1 MTLIPDELA
10 EIELWAKRV
19 GPLSGTYFRSVEYRF
34 MNPDEVLNGR
44 GTQLYGNR
52 FAKVG
57 TRAVYLA
64 DSDRAASN
72 EVLTRKKRL
81 GGKAQITL
89 DKYPR
94 IVFGV
99 DVSLKRVVRWL
110 RKPRSIRLRTVR
122 EACLS
127 ENELEASMEVGEK
140 LQQLGIQGL
149 LYPSV
154 TGTGRILVVYLDN
167 CDPAAL
173 KLRNLDELKK
183 KIAEFR

>member
-1 MTLIPDELA
+1 
-10 EIELWAKRV
+10 
-19 GPLSGTYFRSVEYRF
+19 

>member
-89 DKYPR
+89 ENLELVPR
-94 IVFGV
+94 Q
-99 DVSLKRVVRWL
+99 
-110 RKPRSIRLRTVR
+110 RK
-122 EACLS
+122 
-127 ENELEASMEVGEK
+127 M
-140 LQQLGIQGL
+140 
-149 LYPSV
+149 
-154 TGTGRILVVYLDN
+154 
-167 CDPAAL
+167 
-173 KLRNLDELKK
+173 
-183 KIAEFR
+183 